1 MLQKDALK
9 FPPSLIKFLYVLNK
23 KNQLK
28 SFKVVKSIGKDD
40 GGYDR
45 SPIFHS
51 IGPLVLFH

>member
-1 MLQKDALK
+1 MLQKDAQK
-9 FPPSLIKFLYVLNK
+9 FPPSLIKFLYIII

-28 SFKVVKSIGKDD
+28 SLKVAKSIGKDD